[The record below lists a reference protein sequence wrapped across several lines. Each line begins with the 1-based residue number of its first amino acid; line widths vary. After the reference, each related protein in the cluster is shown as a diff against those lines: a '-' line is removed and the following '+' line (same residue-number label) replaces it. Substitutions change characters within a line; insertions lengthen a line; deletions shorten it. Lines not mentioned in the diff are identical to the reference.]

1 MAMIPD
7 RPAAPIAPLPCG
19 RDAAQAWDRAEAG
32 LAPDEHERGCPHCTR
47 CSPTP
52 AGCTR
57 WCTGWPPSRSSRRPP
72 RCSGPCGRCA
82 PSSGQHELLALP
94 SPYGPARLS
103 RPAAAAVLRQAVDR
117 MSGVRARSCRI
128 EQAAGADAAPPAAR
142 ITIGV
147 AARYG
152 VELTS
157 VAARVRQM
165 VGAAAEQA
173 LGLPV
178 SRVDVEVV
186 DVVEEGIG

>member
-7 RPAAPIAPLPCG
+7 RSAAPIAPLPCG

-32 LAPDEHERGCPHCTR
+32 LAPDEHERGCPHCTLVFAD
-47 CSPTP
+47 
-52 AGCTR
+52 AGR
-57 WCTGWPPSRSSRRPP
+57 LHALVYRMAAEPIEPPPSVLQRAMRAVRTEF
-72 RCSGPCGRCA
+72 R
-82 PSSGQHELLALP
+82 QHELLALP